1 MANNS
6 SYVTTGKPKIGGA
19 IFRAPVG
26 TTLPTSATTELDA
39 AFAALGYVSEDGV
52 SNSNSME
59 VEETPAWGGDVV
71 LTTETGK
78 EDKFTFKLIEAM
90 NVDVLKTV
98 YGDDNISGTLATGI
112 TIKANSLPLDQSA
125 WVVDMILRNG
135 VKKRIVVPCASVTEV
150 GDITYSDSDAVGYET
165 TITATPDTAGNTHY
179 EYIFGGAA

>member
-1 MANNS
+1 M
-6 SYVTTGKPKIGGA
+6 
-19 IFRAPVG
+19 R
-26 TTLPTSATTELDA
+26 L
-39 AFAALGYVSEDGV
+39 
-52 SNSNSME
+52 
-59 VEETPAWGGDVV
+59 
-71 LTTETGK
+71 
-78 EDKFTFKLIEAM
+78 

-98 YGDDNISGTLATGI
+98 YGDDNISGTLATRI